1 MKKRILLFPTLQYTF
16 PFDCVVKL
24 PSWFFDLV
32 AGCFF
37 LYLWLFLWLCLFPL
51 AQCLPSSY
59 WNKKKRV
66 QVCDFSSLIF
76 KWLWT
81 AFWFVFIRR
90 KVFCDSFFLLFW
102 SLPRI
107 EFIPSLFVLMLSIF
121 FWLLCV
127 SLIKCDAILFPVCRF
142 TFVDSPRSI
151 FGCFVVCSAPKIF
164 SIETK
169 GFTLPKTVRS

>member
-1 MKKRILLFPTLQYTF
+1 MPNEKKNTLVSNITIYISFWLCRKITVMIL
-16 PFDCVVKL
+16 
-24 PSWFFDLV
+24 WFGRWV
-32 AGCFF
+32 FF
-37 LYLWLFLWLCLFPL
+37 LISVVLFMTLSLSFAPVFAEFLL
-51 AQCLPSSY
+51 KQ
-59 WNKKKRV
+59 KQV
-66 QVCDFSSLIF
+66 QVCDFYSLIF

-121 FWLLCV
+121 FGLLCV

-151 FGCFVVCSAPKIF
+151 FGAS
-164 SIETK
+164 
-169 GFTLPKTVRS
+169 